1 MFRRTTN
8 GTLWPHQ
15 ESSSGQLQMGLTGQS
30 GKILLQ
36 VNCKWDTGGTE
47 TFLLQ
52 VNCNWDSL
60 TPPTKFSCRPIAN
73 GTHWLHQNCSPV
85 SQLETGLTD
94 VNRRKVVLFV
104 NYFFFFCLYFFPC
117 FLHSSLIAFFH
128 L

>member
-1 MFRRTTN
+1 
-8 GTLWPHQ
+8 
-15 ESSSGQLQMGLTGQS
+15 
-30 GKILLQ
+30 
-36 VNCKWDTGGTE
+36 
-47 TFLLQ
+47 
-52 VNCNWDSL
+52 L

-128 L
+128 LWFYFSYLLFIHCCPSLACLACTDISFHS